1 MNSTRINRMSR
12 NDKIVRSHTNL
23 NFHIDCLTLTG
34 LSRINQESVVEAM
47 QRKLSVLA
55 TQMSDFNW
63 NQIVAPLK
71 INGGEISSDATSE
84 QLGDHLATQIMQHLG
99 HTKTNPDQR

>member
-1 MNSTRINRMSR
+1 MSSTRINRMSR
-12 NDKIVRSHTNL
+12 NDEIVGTHTNL
-23 NFHIDCLTLTG
+23 NFHIGRLTLTG

-55 TQMSDFNW
+55 TQMPDFNW
-63 NQIVAPLK
+63 NQILAPLK

-99 HTKTNPDQR
+99 NIKTTQDQR